1 MEIASQS
8 KGLEKDLEPQSCL
21 DDFKFL
27 KRIGEGAY
35 SSVWKVKRM

>member
-1 MEIASQS
+1 METSAQL
-8 KGLEKDLEPQSCL
+8 KELEKELEPQSCL

-35 SSVWKVKRM
+35 SSVWKVRRM